1 MQHSD
6 WDQMPKEVMSETIGR
21 KIVTG
26 EKVMMAQVFLAK
38 GAVVPLHQHDAEQVT
53 YIMEGALKFTL
64 EGKDVLVEA
73 GQVLVIPSNVP
84 HTAVAMEDTL
94 DLDIFSPIRHDWL
107 NKTDDYLRKK

>member
-1 MQHSD
+1 MQHSA
-6 WDQMPKEVMSETIGR
+6 WDQMPKELMSETIGR

-38 GAVVPLHQHDAEQVT
+38 GAVVPLHQHDAEQIT
-53 YIMEGALKFTL
+53 YIMDGALKFTL
-64 EGKDVLVEA
+64 EGKDVLVEK

-94 DLDIFSPIRHDWL
+94 DLDIFSPIRYDWL